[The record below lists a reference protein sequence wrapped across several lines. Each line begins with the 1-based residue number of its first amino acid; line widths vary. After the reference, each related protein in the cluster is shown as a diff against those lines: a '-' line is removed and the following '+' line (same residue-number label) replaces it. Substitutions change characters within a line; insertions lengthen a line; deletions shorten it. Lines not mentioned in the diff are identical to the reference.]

1 MNPTIE
7 VQILARIDQLD
18 AGLKAAE
25 AKIGTSA
32 KNMGK
37 SGEVGGSA
45 FVDSMKNNIVKGLAM
60 GAIANVLEGGLL
72 NLAKGINAGKSGE
85 EIGMSMAQ
93 GIVDGAKSI
102 PIVGGLVSLVDEM
115 VNGANR
121 ALEALQSSVA
131 TAQKD
136 YIDAW
141 GKMTDARNAF
151 IEQANTRIEDVSASQ
166 SPQAMIQLAADREM
180 KRQRQLAETAKTVAA
195 SDSTMKL
202 RTEQELQVQSASSGD
217 LEALRKRQAS
227 ERELNQ
233 KVIASNAIAIDKKL
247 AEELVSIETDKNNK
261 LKALADAADA
271 ERLAKQTADAEKAA
285 SIERAAQAKAIQNQ
299 EKADREI
306 KTAIDKANKEQE
318 QANKATL
325 EKKKEDEDAAN
336 ENRKNAIAKI
346 EDEIALLEQKSPADK
361 AKELFNMAT
370 TAAQGMMHSGQTAI
384 GQFNFAE
391 SGAQQESMRIA
402 KEQSMKLDEIARLH
416 DTVKQL
422 KDGQL
427 G

>member
-37 SGEVGGSA
+37 SGEAGGSA
-45 FVDSMKNNIVKGLAM
+45 FIDSMKNNIVKGLAM

-72 NLAKGINAGKSGE
+72 NLVKGINAGKSGE
-85 EIGMSMAQ
+85 EIGMSIAQ

-121 ALEALQSSVA
+121 ALEALQASVA
-131 TAQKD
+131 TAQKN
-136 YIDAW
+136 YVDAW
-141 GKMTDARNAF
+141 GKMTEARNTFLERSKA
-151 IEQANTRIEDVSASQ
+151 RVEDIAVSQ
-166 SPQAMIQLAADREM
+166 SPEGMIQLAADREM
-180 KRQRQLAETAKTVAA
+180 KRARQLAETAKATAA
-195 SDSTMKL
+195 SDSIMGL
-202 RTEQELQVQSASSGD
+202 RAAQELQVQGASSDD
-217 LEALRKRQAS
+217 LEALRTRQAA
-227 ERELNQ
+227 EREMNE
-233 KVIASNAIAIDKKL
+233 KVIASNALLIDKQL
-247 AEELVSIETDKNNK
+247 AQELIAIETDKNNK
-261 LKALADAADA
+261 LKALSDAADA
-271 ERLAKQTADAEKAA
+271 EKLAKETAAAEKLA
-285 SIERAAQAKAIQNQ
+285 SIQKAAEVKALHDQ
-299 EKADREI
+299 EKAE
-306 KTAIDKANKEQE
+306 KEKKAAIDKANKEQE
-318 QANKATL
+318 QANKAFL
-325 EKKKEDEDAAN
+325 EKKKADEEAAN
-336 ENRKNAIAKI
+336 ENRKKAIAKI